1 MARLFNAFNALGIGN
16 AARQNAMDD
25 YNKRAQTL
33 SYLGQ
38 AANMWQNQLDK
49 QQARDWALSDHD
61 RDRSEAL
68 ADMKTKRGYDV
79 EDRDI
84 QLQNNR
90 DLAYLNASMNY
101 LGVKA
106 SSYPQA
112 FPTHAQEDYMNNI
125 NSQAMQILEAYK
137 KGDAQQGD
145 TNGVQLGTN
154 FYNRKFD
161 PFFET
166 FGLYGQP
173 QATEQTTEQP
183 QTTEQSQA
191 TEQPPNAMYY
201 YEDIDSLFD
210 KTLDKGKISPKDFQK
225 LEEQMVRTNAMDT
238 IKGDPKL
245 AYKWQKIKE
254 SQSGTRTERGA
265 THGGNETT
273 ITKEDNER
281 KLAAEREAKRIAG
294 IEAQLKEG
302 YNGKGQYPNL
312 TEKDIKKL
320 WNKRSNKP
328 MLRKKYKEQLK
339 KMGLK

>member
-49 QQARDWALSDHD
+49 QQARNWALSDHD

-79 EDRDI
+79 EDRDK

-90 DLAYLNASMNY
+90 DLAYLNAAMNY

-106 SSYPQA
+106 SSYPQS

-183 QTTEQSQA
+183 QYNDVMGNKPANGFYLDDFE
-191 TEQPPNAMYY
+191 YK
-201 YEDIDSLFD
+201 IDEEL
-210 KTLDKGKISPKDFQK
+210 KKEKISP
-225 LEEQMVRTNAMDT
+225 EEFEKIKKTFEDMGAMDS
-238 IKGDPKL
+238 ILGDSKL
-245 AYKWQKIKE
+245 AAKWNRLKE

-265 THGGNETT
+265 THGGNENT